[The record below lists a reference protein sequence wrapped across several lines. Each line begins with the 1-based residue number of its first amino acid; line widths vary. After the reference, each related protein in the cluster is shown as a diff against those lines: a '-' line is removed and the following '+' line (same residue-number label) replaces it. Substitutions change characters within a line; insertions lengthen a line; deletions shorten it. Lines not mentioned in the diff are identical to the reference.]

1 MRTSKRA
8 GCDLLFGLRT
18 VPPGNV
24 RHMWVDRGRAGRA
37 LLQRLRQRV
46 GGVSTGH
53 SIAGRVAAVSLP
65 LGLLLHASVAA
76 AATRDDVRDIRDIR
90 TPARACNTPGDT
102 TTEMGRLWQ
111 SVRLTLLDARTAEGQ
126 SDIDLFERTVSRDGK
141 KVKNTSSR
149 STTLPAR
156 RPFNSRAPQD
166 IHKTG
171 YIVED
176 DRESAYYAPDVDV
189 LLSDEFMTTHCF
201 SVEKGPRDAQHLTGL
216 AFTPER
222 VHEGIADIEGVF
234 WVDRN
239 VGGATRVEFRY
250 TGVPTAY
257 RSARVGGELTF
268 AQVGNTQW
276 LLSGWEIRMPLGVV
290 NTRQQLAHSQSRTQ
304 KQYVIDELKSFGG
317 AVKAYTDAGKSTPV
331 PTR

>member
-18 VPPGNV
+18 VSPGNV
-24 RHMWVDRGRAGRA
+24 RHMWVDRGRAGRT

-46 GGVSTGH
+46 GGVNRGY

-65 LGLLLHASVAA
+65 LGLLLDASVAM
-76 AATRDDVRDIRDIR
+76 AATREGPRDLR
-90 TPARACNTPGDT
+90 PAVRACNAPGDT
-102 TTEMGRLWQ
+102 TTEVGRLWQ
-111 SVRLTLLDARTAEGQ
+111 TVRLTLLDARTAEGQ

-141 KVKNTSSR
+141 KVKDASSR

-156 RPFNSRAPQD
+156 RPFSSRAPQD

-189 LLSDEFMTTHCF
+189 LLSDEFLTTHCF
-201 SVEKGPRDAQHLTGL
+201 SVEKGPRDAPHLTGL
-216 AFTPER
+216 AFNPER

-239 VGGATRVEFRY
+239 AGGTTRLEFRY

-257 RSARVGGELTF
+257 RNARVGGELTF
-268 AQVGNTQW
+268 AQVGNKQW

-290 NTRQQLAHSQSRTQ
+290 NTRQQMAHSQSRTQ

-317 AVKAYTDAGKSTPV
+317 AVKAYTDAGKSLPV
-331 PTR
+331 PSR